1 MRTEQ
6 HDDEDD
12 DDLPEPDL
20 EFTFEID
27 VTPYDQGHRCADL
40 FILTT

>member
-12 DDLPEPDL
+12 DDLREPDP

-27 VTPYDQGHRCADL
+27 VTPHDQGYRSADL